1 MNADTSELDPAPS
14 DKGAV
19 RGRPAAN
26 CSPDLKF
33 LAFRI
38 ERLTKW
44 GNGFESF
51 MDRHAPGFK
60 QPHEA
65 RIYRHFWLEIDQQ
78 CEEIA
83 HELGD
88 REGHVLTFVH
98 SGGFVQF
105 RKGETLHTL
114 NTPTRLVRFLANAGE
129 MPPR

>member
-1 MNADTSELDPAPS
+1 MTARNKAAKSGSSPAS
-14 DKGAV
+14 
-19 RGRPAAN
+19 

-38 ERLTKW
+38 GRLTKW
-44 GNGFESF
+44 GNGFDSF

-88 REGHVLTFVH
+88 REGRVLTFVH

-105 RKGETLHTL
+105 RKGDTLHTL
-114 NTPTRLVRFLANAGE
+114 NTPTRLVRFLANGALSGPTKE
-129 MPPR
+129 DE